1 MPDLTHPCSDC
12 GEASKGDGEAEK
24 DSRSVGGDLDE
35 DSEGV
40 HFDGDHAASVS
51 ILKQLRVLGLL
62 LFVSLVLGVIFIE
75 IVLVELGP

>member
-51 ILKQLRVLGLL
+51 ILK
-62 LFVSLVLGVIFIE
+62 
-75 IVLVELGP
+75 